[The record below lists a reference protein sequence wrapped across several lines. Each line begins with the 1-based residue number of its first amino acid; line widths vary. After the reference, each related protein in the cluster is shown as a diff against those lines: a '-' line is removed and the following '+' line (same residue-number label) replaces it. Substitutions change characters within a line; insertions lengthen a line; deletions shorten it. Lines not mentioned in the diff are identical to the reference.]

1 MNRSDFRQLASTR
14 HLLLDGAT
22 GTHLQAAGMA
32 AGISPEIWVLEHPE
46 VLENLQGQYLA
57 AGSNI
62 ILTATFGANRMKMAR
77 HHASEN
83 IEQVNRQLAALSVQ
97 IRDRFRQ
104 ENPDRLVLVAG
115 DLGPTGSFLYPAGD
129 LTLGEM
135 TDIFRE
141 QVLGQLAGGV
151 DLFLIETM
159 MDLAEVRSAVMAVQS
174 ECDLPILA
182 SLTFAEN
189 GRTLAGNSFS
199 ECLIT
204 LAALGVDACGINCS
218 FGPEKLGELIEPMRI
233 LSPIPLLLKPN
244 AGLPVLIDG
253 QTVFPMQAQPFAKAM
268 KDLAADPVR
277 LLGGCCG
284 TGPSH
289 LAALA
294 DVLASD
300 KKVGQ
305 LNLPMLPD
313 IICSARQTWQVVPDA
328 SLPAIDCHDP
338 DSLVD
343 DVIDV
348 IDDEPPAVII
358 DFDCL
363 PPDTEPAV
371 ILEALQQLQV
381 TVAVPLV
388 FRTNQEKLLEQLLRH
403 YCGRAGVIG
412 KLPPKANGAL
422 SVNPEKHSP
431 GPGISS

>member
-1 MNRSDFRQLASTR
+1 MNRQNFRQLAATR

-22 GTHLQAAGMA
+22 GTHLQAAGMP
-32 AGISPEIWVLEHPE
+32 AGISPEIWVLENPDI
-46 VLENLQGQYLA
+46 LKRLQGQYLS

-62 ILTATFGANRMKMAR
+62 ILAATFGASRIKMAR
-77 HHASEN
+77 HLPLGN
-83 IEQVNRQLAALSVQ
+83 IEQINRQLAAISVLT
-97 IRDRFRQ
+97 RDSFLQ
-104 ENPDRLVLVAG
+104 DNPDRLVLVAG

-129 LTLGEM
+129 LTLSEL

-141 QVLGQLAGGV
+141 QVRGQLAGGV
-151 DLFLIETM
+151 DLFMIETM
-159 MDLAEVRSAVMAVQS
+159 MDLAEVRAAVMAVQA
-174 ECDLPILA
+174 ECDLPVLA

-218 FGPEKLGELIEPMRI
+218 FGPEKLGELIEPLRTV
-233 LSPIPLLLKPN
+233 SPIPLLLKPN

-253 QTVFPMQAQPFAKAM
+253 KTVFPMPAQPFAAAM
-268 KDLAADPVR
+268 KELAADPVR

-284 TGPSH
+284 TGPGH

-294 DVLASD
+294 GVLSESINTAD
-300 KKVGQ
+300 
-305 LNLPMLPD
+305 LDLPVLPET
-313 IICSARQTWQVVPDA
+313 ICSARQTWQITSDA

-343 DVIDV
+343 DVIDAL
-348 IDDEPPAVII
+348 DDEPPAVII

-371 ILEALQQLQV
+371 ILEALQQLQI
-381 TVAVPLV
+381 TVSVPLI
-388 FRTNQEKLLEQLLRH
+388 FRTVQVEWLEQLLCH

-412 KLPPKANGAL
+412 ALPPNAYGAL
-422 SVNPEKHSP
+422 SFNPEMHLP
-431 GPGISS
+431 GPGTSS